1 MLCLHAACRS
11 RYFVRHLL
19 CMNAKSGHQT
29 SDFRTS
35 DIERRSRTG
44 DPCFAI
50 VTQYESYKV
59 TVFVWGKRKHSAVSC
74 CCLQCSQE
82 VSWWYAQI
90 LLPYQKTKKN
100 KNKTK
105 KRQGRW
111 QEMNSQPPSL
121 TFQHHF
127 FHEIRTP
134 TENKHP
140 RLVEKGMSQIWT
152 PMKLPQ
158 LAKRV

>member
-90 LLPYQKTKKN
+90 LLPYKKTK
-100 KNKTK
+100 TRQK
-105 KRQGRW
+105 KDKVGGKRWTLSRHRSLSNTTFSMKFELRQKINTLGLWKKDCPRYGHQW
-111 QEMNSQPPSL
+111 SFPS
-121 TFQHHF
+121 
-127 FHEIRTP
+127 
-134 TENKHP
+134 
-140 RLVEKGMSQIWT
+140 
-152 PMKLPQ
+152 
-158 LAKRV
+158 